1 LLRTM
6 SQKTARIVMK
16 FIALAFLISVFLS
29 INKGYGIGTFEII
42 FWFLFIVFS
51 LGRLLFH
58 KLVSNRRYK
67 GDLVLNKQRSYL
79 HLFLLALIVTLIPQ
93 IDYSYS
99 IALSI
104 AIVVDASIIHLNQ
117 PQALV
122 IRNKVLINNYTIIP
136 IKYPLRALTT
146 IKKNDSNSRVKLIF
160 ENKYAMRINTR
171 DLDQNDVNTLVD
183 LLIQQS
189 NPEIIENHFLEF

>member
-1 LLRTM
+1 MSPQTSRT
-6 SQKTARIVMK
+6 VMK
-16 FIALAFLISVFLS
+16 FIALAFFISVFLS
-29 INKGYGIGTFEII
+29 INKGYGIDTFGIL
-42 FWFLFIVFS
+42 FWFVFIVFS
-51 LGRLLFH
+51 IGRLLFH
-58 KLVSNRRYK
+58 KLLSNRRYK

-79 HLFLLALIVTLIPQ
+79 HLILLALIVTLIPQ
-93 IDYSYS
+93 LDFSYS
-99 IALSI
+99 IALSMAVI
-104 AIVVDASIIHLNQ
+104 LDASIIHLNQ

-122 IRNKVLINNYTIIP
+122 VRNKVLINNYTIIP

-160 ENKYAMRINTR
+160 ENKFAMRINTR